1 MQTSLKNDYKNAELI
16 KSVSNDLETC
26 LIIAGCAGVGKSTIV
41 KHSHSLDIKLYGKEF
56 HEDFKKTRNGLPHQE
71 FDDYI
76 EVIKH
81 GSTFEG
87 RHIRELSNEKSLPK
101 HILMHVDLQLL
112 ISNLGYYAAS
122 ENDQREIKSL
132 SKLPI
137 PKKRRAN
144 SEICDLMTSSFLKNH
159 FFSRFKRIAVNTI
172 YIDSK
177 TNYWQKMRRD
187 KPKKEINH
195 AKALKI
201 YSRHHRAMYK
211 AWEKHI
217 YLLKPSKILFTTVGE
232 DGGLYSNN
240 KCICPNWAAL
250 QTVLPT
256 Q

>member
-1 MQTSLKNDYKNAELI
+1 MQTSLKNDYQNAELI

-137 PKKRRAN
+137 PKK
-144 SEICDLMTSSFLKNH
+144 EEQI
-159 FFSRFKRIAVNTI
+159 
-172 YIDSK
+172 
-177 TNYWQKMRRD
+177 QKS
-187 KPKKEINH
+187 
-195 AKALKI
+195 A
-201 YSRHHRAMYK
+201 
-211 AWEKHI
+211 
-217 YLLKPSKILFTTVGE
+217 T
-232 DGGLYSNN
+232 
-240 KCICPNWAAL
+240 
-250 QTVLPT
+250 
-256 Q
+256 

>member
-1 MQTSLKNDYKNAELI
+1 
-16 KSVSNDLETC
+16 
-26 LIIAGCAGVGKSTIV
+26 
-41 KHSHSLDIKLYGKEF
+41 
-56 HEDFKKTRNGLPHQE
+56 
-71 FDDYI
+71 
-76 EVIKH
+76 
-81 GSTFEG
+81 
-87 RHIRELSNEKSLPK
+87 
-101 HILMHVDLQLL
+101 MHVDLQLL